1 MMGNTEIFIIFTLIM
16 IVLMLIRVWIGL
28 AMAVAG
34 LVGFAVIAGWEHAL
48 IMVGM
53 EPFTQTNFYPI
64 TAMPLF
70 LFMGAVVAV
79 AGISA
84 DLYDAARKWIGQLRG
99 GLAMATVAGCG
110 AFAAMCGDSVATC
123 VSMGKLTYPEMR
135 RHGYSETLAAG
146 CIAAGGTLGVLIPPS
161 VMFILYGIF
170 TETSIGALF
179 IAGIIPGLL
188 EILFY
193 CVTIYIWCRLHP
205 NAGPP
210 GPRVPFKEKVISL
223 KAVIPMIIIFVSV
236 MAGIY
241 GGIVTPTEAGAL
253 GVVGAIIVSLAMRR
267 LRWKPF
273 VASIGETA
281 TSVAMVLFLLIGAFI
296 FMRFT
301 TISQVPIM
309 LGEYV
314 AGLALPNW
322 LILAAIMAVYVI
334 CGMFLNSVAT
344 MIITLPVVLPVILAM
359 GYSPIWWGVI
369 MVRTIEIAMITPPV
383 GINVFVLAKAVN
395 LPVSTIY
402 KGIGPFVIADILH
415 VALLLAVPELSLFLV
430 ELMH

>member
-1 MMGNTEIFIIFTLIM
+1 
-16 IVLMLIRVWIGL
+16 
-28 AMAVAG
+28 
-34 LVGFAVIAGWEHAL
+34 
-48 IMVGM
+48 
-53 EPFTQTNFYPI
+53 
-64 TAMPLF
+64 
-70 LFMGAVVAV
+70 
-79 AGISA
+79 
-84 DLYDAARKWIGQLRG
+84 
-99 GLAMATVAGCG
+99 
-110 AFAAMCGDSVATC
+110 
-123 VSMGKLTYPEMR
+123 MGKITYPEMR
-135 RHGYSETLAAG
+135 RYGYSETLASG

-210 GPRVPFKEKVISL
+210 GPRVNFKEKVISL
-223 KAVIPMIIIFVSV
+223 RAVTPMVIVFVAV

-253 GVVGAIIVSLAMRR
+253 GAVGAIVVGLAMRR
-267 LRWKPF
+267 LKWKPF
-273 VASIGETA
+273 VNSISETA
-281 TSVAMVLFLLIGAFI
+281 TSVAMVIFLLIGAFI
-296 FMRFT
+296 FMRFAA
-301 TISQVPIM
+301 ISQVAIV

-322 LILAAIMAVYVI
+322 LIIAAIMAVYII
-334 CGMFLNSVAT
+334 CGMFLNPVAT
-344 MIITLPVVLPVILAM
+344 MIITLPVVMPIILAM

-383 GINVFVLAKAVN
+383 GINVFVLSKATN

-402 KGIGPFVIADILH
+402 KGIGPFVVADILH

-430 ELMH
+430 AMMN